1 MSFNE
6 LNSVEHYIIQKL
18 SGVNLN
24 ATDASTEI
32 VKEDA
37 AVYGSF
43 PWQYRSATE
52 LNRPTDQVLLEG
64 ELREALIRINPE
76 ITDNP
81 ALADEVIYKLRAIF
95 VTAHQTGLV
104 RANEEFYAWISG
116 DKTMPFGEN
125 NRHVPVRL
133 IDFDE
138 LDNNR
143 FVITNQYAVKALE
156 TKIPDIV
163 LLINGIP
170 IVVGE
175 AKTPIRPSVSWLDG
189 AHEVHNIY
197 ENSIPQL
204 FVPNL
209 LSFATEGKELYYGSV
224 RCPLEFWS
232 PWRLESEAD
241 DLVQQ
246 LGLGEVGKQLTDLMQ
261 PKRLLDLL
269 QNFSLYT
276 SDKKKRRIKIIC
288 RYQQYEGANK
298 IVDRVR
304 EGRLKKGL
312 IWHFQGYGK
321 SLLMVFAAQK
331 LRKAPELKS
340 PTVLILVDRTDLDT
354 QITGTFNAA
363 DVANVVTT
371 DSIKTL
377 HDLLEKGT
385 RKIIITT
392 IHKFRDAYPDMNTG
406 DNIIVMCDEAH
417 RIQEG
422 DLGRQMR
429 AALPNA
435 FLFGLTG
442 TPVNKAD
449 KNTFWAFGSEEDEGG
464 YMSRYSFQESIRDRA
479 TLPLHFEPRLVDI
492 HVDSDS
498 IDEAFKQLTESASL
512 SDEEADALS
521 KKAAKMSAFLKSPER
536 VQTIVEDIA
545 QHFQEKVEPHA
556 FKAMIVTPDRL
567 ACVQYKELLD
577 PLLGE
582 DASAVVI
589 STSANDDYEF
599 KQKWALEKDAQ
610 EKLLER
616 FNKKEDPL
624 KILIV
629 TAKLLTGFDA
639 PILQTMYLDKSLKD
653 HTLLQAICR
662 TNRLYPEK
670 TFGRIVDYFGIF
682 DDAAETLQFDE
693 ESVKQV
699 ISNLQKLE
707 ARLPEAMADC
717 LAHFPGVDRTIEG
730 FEGLEAAQECIGD
743 DERKDAFAKDY
754 VYLSK
759 IWESLSPADIL
770 NAYQTDYRWL
780 TGVYQSVKPSSDNIG
795 KLLWHTLGAK
805 TSELIHKN
813 IHVEGIVDEIVDEM
827 KEYVLDAEV
836 IDEIPGS
843 GDPKKAKQLEKALA
857 KRLKKQDD
865 DPRFKDL
872 SERLES
878 LRDKAER
885 GLIQSIEFVKEL
897 CKIARETVE
906 AEKDALTEKE
916 QKGAKAALT
925 ELFLDF
931 KTAQTP
937 AVVER
942 IVNDIDEIVK
952 FVRFDGWQ
960 DSTRGQKEVQ
970 KALRKSLL
978 KYKLHKDQE
987 LFDRAYGY
995 IRIIDRVT
1003 RPGFGGAPL
1012 QIYSPTA
1019 RHSTSNRTNLQPIL
1033 PSALKTSNT

>member
-18 SGVNLN
+18 SGKNLN
-24 ATDASTEI
+24 AHPAGVVQEPVTP
-32 VKEDA
+32 
-37 AVYGSF
+37 YGSF
-43 PWQYRSATE
+43 PWEYKSAAE
-52 LNRPTDQVLLEG
+52 LNRPTDQVLLES

-76 ITDNP
+76 ITANP
-81 ALADEVIYKLRAIF
+81 ALADEVIYKIRAIF
-95 VTAHQTGLV
+95 IAAHQTGLV
-104 RANEEFYAWISG
+104 RANEEFYAWLSG

-133 IDFDE
+133 IDFDT
-138 LDNNR
+138 LDSNR

-189 AHEVHNIY
+189 AHEIHNIY

-209 LSFATEGKELYYGSV
+209 LSFATEGKELYYGSI

-232 PWRLESEAD
+232 PWRLESEAH
-241 DLVQQ
+241 DLVQK
-246 LGLGEVGKQLTDLMQ
+246 LGLGEVGKQLTDLLQ
-261 PKRLLDLL
+261 PRRLLDLL
-269 QNFSLYT
+269 QHFTLYT
-276 SDKKKRRIKIIC
+276 SDKKKQRIKIIC
-288 RYQQYEGANK
+288 RYQQYDGANK

-312 IWHFQGYGK
+312 IWHFQGSGK

-331 LRKAPELKS
+331 LRKSPELKS

-371 DSIKTL
+371 EKIEDL
-377 HDLLEKGT
+377 HDLLKKGT

-392 IHKFRDAYPDMNTG
+392 IHKFRDAGANMNTR
-406 DNIIVMCDEAH
+406 DNIIVMVDEAH
-417 RIQEG
+417 RTQEG

-464 YMSRYSFQESIRDRA
+464 YMSRYSFQDSIRDRA

-492 HVDSDS
+492 HVDSAS
-498 IDEAFKQLTESASL
+498 IDEAFKQLTDSASL

-545 QHFQEKVEPHA
+545 KHFQDKVAPHG
-556 FKAMIVTPDRL
+556 FKAMVVTPDRQ
-567 ACVQYKELLD
+567 ACADYKERLD
-577 PLLGE
+577 ALLGE
-582 DASAVVI
+582 DTCAVVI
-589 STSANDDYEF
+589 STTANDPLEF
-599 KQKWALEKDAQ
+599 KQKWAMDKGQQ

-616 FNKKEDPL
+616 FNAKEDPL

-662 TNRLYPEK
+662 TNRLFPDK

-682 DDAAETLQFDE
+682 DDAAEALKFDE
-693 ESVKQV
+693 ESVKKV
-699 ISNLQKLE
+699 ISNLKELE
-707 ARLPEAMADC
+707 EKLPEAMADC
-717 LAHFPGVDRTIEG
+717 LAHFPGVDRTLVG
-730 FEGLEAAQECIGD
+730 FEGLELAQNCID
-743 DERKDAFAKDY
+743 TDEKRDAFAKDY
-754 VYLSK
+754 VFLGK
-759 IWESLSPADIL
+759 LWESLSPADVL
-770 NAYQTDYRWL
+770 NAYQADYRWL
-780 TGVYQSVKPSSDNIG
+780 TGIYQSVKPSSDTIG

-805 TSELIHKN
+805 TSELIHQH
-813 IHVEGIVDEIVDEM
+813 IHVVGIVDEM
-827 KEYVLDAEV
+827 KEYILDAEV
-836 IDEIPGS
+836 IDEIAAS
-843 GDPKKAKQLEKALA
+843 GDPKQVKRLEKELA
-857 KRLKKQDD
+857 KRLKKHGG

-872 SERLES
+872 SERLED

-885 GLIQSIEFVKEL
+885 GLIASIEFVKEL
-897 CKIARETVE
+897 CKIARETVQ
-906 AEKDALTEKE
+906 TEKE
-916 QKGAKAALT
+916 ILTERERLGAKTALT
-925 ELFLDF
+925 ELFLEL
-931 KTAQTP
+931 KTDETP

-942 IVNDIDEIVK
+942 IVNDIDAIVK
-952 FVRFDGWQ
+952 VVRFPGWQ
-960 DSTRGQKEVQ
+960 DSAGGQKQVQ
-970 KALRKSLL
+970 KALRQSLL
-978 KYKLHKDQE
+978 KYQLHKDHD

-995 IRIIDRVT
+995 IRE
-1003 RPGFGGAPL
+1003 
-1012 QIYSPTA
+1012 YY
-1019 RHSTSNRTNLQPIL
+1019 
-1033 PSALKTSNT
+1033 

>member
-18 SGVNLN
+18 SGKNLN
-24 ATDASTEI
+24 AAAPSPSMLN
-32 VKEDA
+32 EDEA
-37 AVYGSF
+37 IYGSF
-43 PWQYRSATE
+43 PWKYRSATE
-52 LNRPTDQVLLEG
+52 LNRPTDQVMLEG

-76 ITDNP
+76 ITANP

-95 VTAHQTGLV
+95 IASHQTGLV
-104 RANEEFYAWISG
+104 RANEEFYAWLSG
-116 DKTMPFGEN
+116 EKTMPFGEN

-133 IDFDE
+133 IDFDT
-138 LDNNR
+138 LGNNR

-189 AHEVHNIY
+189 AHEIHNIY
-197 ENSIPQL
+197 ENNIPQL

-232 PWRLESEAD
+232 PWRIESGEEA
-241 DLVQQ
+241 LVQQ
-246 LGLGEVGKQLTDLMQ
+246 LGLGEVGKQLSDLMQ
-261 PKRLLDLL
+261 PQRLLDLL
-269 QNFSLYT
+269 QNFCLYT
-276 SDKKKRRIKIIC
+276 SDKKKRRIKVIC
-288 RYQQYEGANK
+288 RYQQYDGANK

-312 IWHFQGYGK
+312 IWHFQGSGK

-331 LRKAPELKS
+331 LRKAADLKS

-371 DSIKTL
+371 DSIREL

-392 IHKFRDAYPDMNTG
+392 IHKFRDAKPNMNTR

-417 RIQEG
+417 RTQEG

-449 KNTFWAFGSEEDEGG
+449 KNTFWAFGAEEDEGG
-464 YMSRYSFQESIRDRA
+464 YMSRYSFQDSIRDRA

-492 HVDSDS
+492 HVDKES

-521 KKAAKMSAFLKSPER
+521 KKAAKMSSFLKSPER

-545 QHFQEKVEPHA
+545 KHFQEKVEPHG
-556 FKAMIVTPDRL
+556 FKAMVVTPDRQ
-567 ACVQYKELLD
+567 ACGDYKERLD
-577 PLLGE
+577 VILGE
-582 DASAVVI
+582 NTSAVVI
-589 STSANDDYEF
+589 STTANDPLEF
-599 KQKWALEKDAQ
+599 KQKWALDKDAQ
-610 EKLLER
+610 EKLLDR
-616 FNKKEDPL
+616 FNRKEDPL

-662 TNRLYPEK
+662 TNRLFPEK

-682 DDAAETLQFDE
+682 DDAAEALKFDE
-693 ESVKQV
+693 ESIKRPDFR
-699 ISNLQKLE
+699 QKHP
-707 ARLPEAMADC
+707 ARVCPC
-717 LAHFPGVDRTIEG
+717 
-730 FEGLEAAQECIGD
+730 C
-743 DERKDAFAKDY
+743 
-754 VYLSK
+754 
-759 IWESLSPADIL
+759 
-770 NAYQTDYRWL
+770 RW
-780 TGVYQSVKPSSDNIG
+780 
-795 KLLWHTLGAK
+795 
-805 TSELIHKN
+805 
-813 IHVEGIVDEIVDEM
+813 
-827 KEYVLDAEV
+827 
-836 IDEIPGS
+836 
-843 GDPKKAKQLEKALA
+843 
-857 KRLKKQDD
+857 
-865 DPRFKDL
+865 
-872 SERLES
+872 
-878 LRDKAER
+878 
-885 GLIQSIEFVKEL
+885 
-897 CKIARETVE
+897 
-906 AEKDALTEKE
+906 
-916 QKGAKAALT
+916 
-925 ELFLDF
+925 
-931 KTAQTP
+931 
-937 AVVER
+937 
-942 IVNDIDEIVK
+942 
-952 FVRFDGWQ
+952 
-960 DSTRGQKEVQ
+960 
-970 KALRKSLL
+970 
-978 KYKLHKDQE
+978 
-987 LFDRAYGY
+987 
-995 IRIIDRVT
+995 
-1003 RPGFGGAPL
+1003 
-1012 QIYSPTA
+1012 
-1019 RHSTSNRTNLQPIL
+1019 
-1033 PSALKTSNT
+1033 